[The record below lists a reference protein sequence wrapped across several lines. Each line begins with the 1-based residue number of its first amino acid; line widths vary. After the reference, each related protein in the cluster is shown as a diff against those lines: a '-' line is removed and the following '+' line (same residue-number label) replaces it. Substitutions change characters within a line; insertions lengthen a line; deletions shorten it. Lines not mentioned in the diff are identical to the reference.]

1 MKFHTSVC
9 SDPPTASFPWEFIAA
24 QRSPKHMAEIKY
36 TICFAT
42 HETQNSCLWTRD
54 KTPLPPPPPSPPPLC
69 LSLNFY
75 IPGKCCEHWIVTLI
89 ATGIIS
95 QRKPMDKRDGNE
107 VDRHWCSAFRWR
119 NTGEDCASILIAL
132 YLTLAFNNK
141 RQMLNLER
149 RESPLKGQ
157 KFCLTDE
164 TL

>member
-1 MKFHTSVC
+1 MLRPTYSQLPLGIYSRTEITQTHGWDQIYHLFCDSWNTKFLSV
-9 SDPPTASFPWEFIAA
+9 
-24 QRSPKHMAEIKY
+24 
-36 TICFAT
+36 
-42 HETQNSCLWTRD
+42 NSWQD
-54 KTPLPPPPPSPPPLC
+54 PPPSPPLPLPPPLC